1 MHVMCVRIHIHECVL
16 CFVLVDVDVAPY
28 HFIAILPTRYEYLG
42 SVLSKS
48 GALFSRGW
56 QLDLR
61 KSSQWYAEYPAMLAK
76 WKHAVW

>member
-1 MHVMCVRIHIHECVL
+1 MPIRMNFYNRTAYPNLRTYDRSRVVCKIG
-16 CFVLVDVDVAPY
+16 D
-28 HFIAILPTRYEYLG
+28 
-42 SVLSKS
+42 
-48 GALFSRGW
+48 LFGRGW

>member
-1 MHVMCVRIHIHECVL
+1 MS
-16 CFVLVDVDVAPY
+16 
-28 HFIAILPTRYEYLG
+28 YLG

-48 GALFSRGW
+48 GALFGRGW